1 MGILV
6 MPIIYHLVNRKQT
19 KALELRRSLNAQSVE
34 HLTDLL
40 LTDDTNHIANKSL
53 RKDILLIYKYNNELI
68 KLLKLVVKNNKFLNA
83 NISNIGDDIDK
94 LKEYNKLIKD
104 ELVLYIIGD
113 RNSIRNMLSYIKT
126 KADIIGST
134 NENAIESYNEFM
146 ENIKEK
152 ASDARAH
159 YYNIQLTLDA
169 MHSSY
174 NPMLNDIEKMSK
186 QLYIMYIEA
195 IKNDNTSLQHD
206 IINQLNK
213 IDNFIYSERFNIKVQ
228 PQFEYMEEWLDLSE
242 KFIEYLALTYNI
254 RGNS

>member
-68 KLLKLVVKNNKFLNA
+68 KLLKLVVKNNKFLNV